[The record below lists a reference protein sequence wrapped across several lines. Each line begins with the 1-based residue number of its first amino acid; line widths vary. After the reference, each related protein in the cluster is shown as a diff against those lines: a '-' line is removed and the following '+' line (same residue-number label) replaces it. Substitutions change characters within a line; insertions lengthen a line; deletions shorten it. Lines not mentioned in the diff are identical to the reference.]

1 MERYLCGW
9 ISKFEFSQ
17 PTDITPFF
25 SFSFFFLSTGHGDNR
40 CTIIGSMQSHNF
52 DPILFPFYLVVA
64 PFPSV
69 FVLPLSRQPRRPVGA
84 HPRGFIR
91 RRSRG
96 CNRVAPFHETR
107 RSYVT
112 ISLSFLWPRF
122 RFLTSFS
129 RCRNSTRHSSRV
141 VMWIIPF
148 PRERSLCNDAIGEID
163 DRGDVCAKLFWEAGD
178 ISTSLS
184 FISIYFPSF
193 QEILSEFTR
202 KNFTINIYFF
212 KIYWIR
218 VNTKL

>member
-1 MERYLCGW
+1 MERYPCWLN
-9 ISKFEFSQ
+9 FEIRVLA
-17 PTDITPFF
+17 TDGYYPPFF
-25 SFSFFFLSTGHGDNR
+25 LFSFFLSFFFLSTGHGDNR

-52 DPILFPFYLVVA
+52 DPILFPFSLVVA

-129 RCRNSTRHSSRV
+129 RRRNSTRHSSRV

-148 PRERSLCNDAIGEID
+148 PRERSLCNDGRC
-163 DRGDVCAKLFWEAGD
+163 DRG
-178 ISTSLS
+178 
-184 FISIYFPSF
+184 
-193 QEILSEFTR
+193 
-202 KNFTINIYFF
+202 N
-212 KIYWIR
+212 
-218 VNTKL
+218 